1 MSVIFCDVCGEE
13 HKGDVQTCKQ
23 CLQDVGNSICF
34 SKIEAEHIYT
44 PQIFPSK
51 VEYDKY
57 DPKKSIKLYS
67 SYIHAHGG
75 DGTLLRAIFKYKDLG
90 LPFFGSAGG
99 TENFLMNEK
108 HCVDNNHI
116 VKKLNTIKVKISYK
130 NLERDMSDIF
140 DHYVD
145 KEVEFEAFNDIM
157 IGGDMNS
164 WITFDVEEKDNF
176 IGSFKG
182 GGLIISTPQ
191 GSTGINNNNNGSII
205 PLSSNLWSIT
215 GDKTNRKIEY
225 VIKPR
230 RTLIKVDSRT
240 PVTVWIDG
248 SNKIIQNIKEII
260 ISKGTSVQ
268 VIFNDFHTFKSKRRL

>member
-1 MSVIFCDVCGEE
+1 MSVVFCNVCGEE
-13 HKGDVQTCKQ
+13 HKGDILTCKQ
-23 CLQDVGNSICF
+23 CLEDIGNSVCCG
-34 SKIEAEHIYT
+34 KIETDLIYT
-44 PQIFPSK
+44 PEIFPSK
-51 VEYDKY
+51 VECDEF
-57 DPKKSIKLYS
+57 DTKKFIKVYS

-99 TENFLMNEK
+99 TKNFLMNRS
-108 HCVDNNHI
+108 HCVEDNHTI
-116 VKKLNTIKVKISYK
+116 KKLNTIKVKVLYK
-130 NLERDMSDIF
+130 NLERDMSSID

-145 KEVEFEAFNDIM
+145 REVEFEAFNDVM

-164 WITFDVEEKDNF
+164 WVTFDVEEKDNF
-176 IGSFKG
+176 IGTFKG

-191 GSTGINNNNNGSII
+191 GSTGINKNNNGSII

-230 RTLIKVDSRT
+230 KTSIKVDSRT

-248 SNKIIQNIKEII
+248 SNKIIQNVKEVVV
-260 ISKGTSVQ
+260 SKGTSVQ
-268 VIFNDFHTFKSKRRL
+268 VIFNDFHTFKTKRRL